1 MNAYLYG
8 GRLLFVAKEAVYKAV
23 ATLDQ
28 IFLDHQDVEVDLAKR
43 QAVVR
48 NGRTV
53 DLHFCIVDYPDRQW
67 VVNDTTVTSTGPL
80 GALFCTLYGYT
91 VPFTTA
97 ELKSLYKNHGDYV
110 SGVVHETN
118 DLLKNRFLQ
127 SWNADTI
134 KQNAGESSIR

>member
-1 MNAYLYG
+1 MKCKVEHTPTPPALTPVTYILESKGNETG
-8 GRLLFVAKEAVYKAV
+8 GL
-23 ATLDQ
+23 
-28 IFLDHQDVEVDLAKR
+28 
-43 QAVVR
+43 
-48 NGRTV
+48 RTP
-53 DLHFCIVDYPDRQW
+53 FVDYPDRQW

-110 SGVVHETN
+110 SDVVHETN

>member
-1 MNAYLYG
+1 MG
-8 GRLLFVAKEAVYKAV
+8 GERHHRDFHRA
-23 ATLDQ
+23 
-28 IFLDHQDVEVDLAKR
+28 
-43 QAVVR
+43 
-48 NGRTV
+48 
-53 DLHFCIVDYPDRQW
+53 
-67 VVNDTTVTSTGPL
+67 L

-118 DLLKNRFLQ
+118 DLLMKRFLQ

-134 KQNAGESSIR
+134 KESAGESSILERQYLIRRRRRRRRRRRPGRRR